1 MLSQNPDFAYN
12 LTCAIIRRQ
21 RSRPKM
27 KLACIVFAGV
37 LLTGSAVAQ
46 DGGKAIQKSII
57 SLGTATPGGGF
68 PLYGNAFA
76 EVTNAADPTLAIE
89 PRNTKGSTENIPLL
103 EADQLDLGLA
113 TGEPSYEAFMG
124 IGRPPTRLKI
134 LTAMYSSPGMFVVRA
149 DSPYKTIRD
158 LVGHPVAFGAKGSG
172 LPILSR
178 YVLDGLGLKQDEDFQ
193 SIYLDRAGDG
203 PAMVLDGRVAALWGA
218 GIGWPGFATMAASP
232 GGARFIAPDAGEIA
246 RIRAKHT
253 FLKPLTV
260 PAGSYPNQTAP
271 IDALGSWSFV
281 LARENLPDDVA
292 YRLARTLHGAE
303 AAFCKKLAQACE
315 TTAANTVAAA
325 PNVDLIHPGVLK
337 YFREIGVVK

>member
-1 MLSQNPDFAYN
+1 
-12 LTCAIIRRQ
+12 
-21 RSRPKM
+21 M
-27 KLACIVFAGV
+27 KLAHMACAGV
-37 LLTGSAVAQ
+37 LLLVGSAAAQ
-46 DGGKAIQKSII
+46 DGGKAISKTTI

-76 EVTNAADPTLAIE
+76 EIMNAADPTLSIE
-89 PRNTKGSTENIPLL
+89 PRNTKGSNENIPML
-103 EADQLDLGLA
+103 EQGQLDLGLVA
-113 TGEPSYEAFMG
+113 GEPSYEAFMG
-124 IGRPPTRLKI
+124 IGRPATKLKI

-158 LVGHPVAFGAKGSG
+158 LVGQPVAFGARGSG

-178 YVLDGLGLKQDEDFQ
+178 YMLDGIDLNQDEDFK

-203 PAMVLDGRVAALWGA
+203 PAMVQDGRAAALWGA
-218 GIGWPGFATMAASP
+218 GIGWPGFKIMAEAP

-260 PAGSYPNQTAP
+260 PANSYPSQTAA
-271 IDALGSWSFV
+271 IDSVGSWSFILV
-281 LARENLPDDVA
+281 RENLPDDTA
-292 YRLARTLHGAE
+292 YRLAKTLHGVE
-303 AAFCKKLAQACE
+303 AAFCTKVPQACE
-315 TTAANTVAAA
+315 TTAVSTVAAA
-325 PNVDLIHPGVLK
+325 PNVELIHPGVLK